1 MAGQDTFKLFL
12 LSVVLLSSLAW
23 GQEPADLV
31 FETSS
36 VSSRLSQNIVTD
48 TFQDST
54 GALWFSTQEGLN
66 LFDGKRVEIYKP
78 SRIEQQGLASGK
90 ILGVQEAANGD
101 VWVITRTAIQK
112 FNRHSRDFIT
122 PKAFIE
128 KPLDINTFQ
137 VSPSGKVWL
146 GLQKSLGIFIPQ
158 SQQFYSLALPRHI
171 FGEGAAILGLHILD
185 ADRCFA
191 AIEGYGIY
199 ELIIESSELK
209 ASVISDQ
216 FALAEAK
223 LDKILTTTNEQE
235 LWVAT
240 LDSGLFVIDLDDLS
254 VRHITAGPDF
264 RDLPSNSISALMIE
278 DNQIWAGTGKGLAI
292 SNDGGRSF
300 SLFSDFNDGL
310 SDDPIYSLAKSRD
323 GTYWIGTLVGLA
335 QARKSVI
342 STLHRANTNL
352 PSEFI
357 NSVEISGDGVLWLGT
372 EEGVAFREPGHDD
385 FQLINTSTHSNM
397 PSDSVMSLAVTSQ
410 SAWIGTFEHG
420 LYRYDRTQELIEKV
434 KIDPASANALHGTGI
449 TSLLVSRS
457 GNIVAGTYG
466 GGVSIVA
473 PNGEVLRTLRSPLG
487 SEISDV
493 ILSLLEDEDG
503 SVLVGHENGVAKITS
518 DLKVIRPSNLQ
529 QLLDPLR
536 ASVGNLNLIE
546 IQSASE
552 HDLWLG
558 SFQSGL
564 LKVQRNA
571 DLEITNVE
579 NLSNS
584 LQLPSTSVMGIHTD
598 QKGSVWLSTNSG
610 LTRFNPETLDF
621 RHFNAAYGLGNNEF
635 NIGASTQS
643 DTGIIY
649 FGGTNGLAIVDSFES
664 EQPLDPIQVGV
675 SGIKV
680 MEKYIPYPN
689 DLTDFTLEL
698 GYLDRMVTVEF
709 FGAEYVAPEDIQYAY
724 RISGY
729 EDEWIFRGNERTVS
743 WTTLPPGEYSLEL
756 AAKGNLTGWNWEG
769 LQIPIVV
776 RPAWWASQSAYAS
789 YTALALLLALLIVW
803 RYNAN
808 MRQAQAREQELSLRV
823 RERTM
828 ELETAKLEAEAANR
842 AKSEFLAVMSHEIRT
857 PLHGMIGM
865 NELLMKTDITPQQ
878 RRFAKAALNSGK
890 TLLHLINEVL
900 DLAKIEANRIELE
913 QEDFDLLQVIDEVCY
928 LQGEPAQRKGLK
940 LDFIPDASIG
950 VIYNGDQQKLRQIVT
965 NLVGNAIKFT
975 DQGRITVR
983 ATSAENGMVYISV
996 SDTGIGI
1003 PQEARE
1009 RIFDKFTQADASTT
1023 RKYGGTGLGL
1033 TICRNFALLMGGSLS
1048 IDSSEEGAGT
1058 TISVQ
1063 LPLQLTAHRAVLVQG
1078 NVALLTHDETL
1089 AESIAGHLSLLGHQL
1104 IRITDAHQVAGL
1116 EADAILLDERLP
1128 RDQLDTVESEADDVQ
1143 VCLVS
1148 SIRSLS
1154 PRLSNQHWVGL
1165 HRPVTTG
1172 NLQEALSSGAQE
1184 KYASEGSKQ
1193 FSGTVLVAEDNKVNQ
1208 ILVNEILQE
1217 LGFSVVIADNGSD
1230 AVEEYQR
1237 RQFDL
1242 ILMDC
1247 QMPIMDGFVAVQ
1259 QIRQIELETGRVR
1272 TPILALTAAAR
1283 SEEFQRAMEAG
1294 MDEFMTKPFNA
1305 AQLENRID
1313 RFVGQL
1319 RLKPASEDIKDP
1331 IMSAGLTGDDA
1342 SQQAAIEDLDAN
1354 LLNEQTLQSI
1364 LSINADGGD
1373 KLFMR
1378 VMETFL
1384 QQAPLIID
1392 KLKPLVDTSDPEPI
1406 RKNAHA
1412 LKSMCLNMGAEQLST
1427 KADTLERNAKA
1438 GSATLTPDD
1447 IDELESLLSQTTQ
1460 ALNTWHT
1467 ERFANT

>member
-1 MAGQDTFKLFL
+1 MNRFSAFL
-12 LSVVLLSSLAW
+12 IIWLCGVCSSLTAAQTLPELALW
-23 GQEPADLV
+23 P
-31 FETSS
+31 SP
-36 VSSRLSQNIVTD
+36 VSGRLSQNIVLD

-54 GALWFSTQEGLN
+54 GAIWFSTQEGLN
-66 LFDGKRVEIYKP
+66 LFDGKRVEIYRP
-78 SRIEQQGLASGK
+78 SGIEQQSLASGSL
-90 ILGVQEAANGD
+90 IGVKQSVSGD
-101 VWVITRTAIQK
+101 IWVATSLSIQK
-112 FNRHSRDFIT
+112 FEPHSRTFKTPEPLENEALKIRDFSIGSYGQIWLAMKGALGVYSPQSNQFFKLPLPNKT
-122 PKAFIE
+122 FPDEPEISGLIVDSSNHGYAAISGYGVYELSIDGYDLIVEPIETTKEIAKA
-128 KPLDINTFQ
+128 
-137 VSPSGKVWL
+137 
-146 GLQKSLGIFIPQ
+146 SLGKI
-158 SQQFYSLALPRHI
+158 SLATNGDGLWVTSLDDGLFYIDFNRSLSRHI
-171 FGEGAAILGLHILD
+171 
-185 ADRCFA
+185 R
-191 AIEGYGIY
+191 
-199 ELIIESSELK
+199 SS
-209 ASVISDQ
+209 VDH
-216 FALAEAK
+216 
-223 LDKILTTTNEQE
+223 
-235 LWVAT
+235 
-240 LDSGLFVIDLDDLS
+240 LS
-254 VRHITAGPDF
+254 
-264 RDLPSNSISALMIE
+264 LPSNSITALMLE
-278 DNQIWAGTGKGLAI
+278 GEYLWVGTTRGLSI
-292 SNDGGRSF
+292 SNDQGRTF
-300 SLFSDFNDGL
+300 HLYSDFNDGL
-310 SDDPIYSLAKSRD
+310 SDDPIYSISQSRD
-323 GTYWIGTLVGLA
+323 GTYWIGTLMGLA
-335 QARKSVI
+335 QARRGVTTTIQRSN
-342 STLHRANTNL
+342 SNL
-352 PSEFI
+352 GSDFI
-357 NSVEISGDGVLWLGT
+357 NAVDVGDDGTLWLGT
-372 EEGVAFREPGHDD
+372 EQGIAFRAPGESD
-385 FQLINTSTHSNM
+385 FQTISSADNALIFD
-397 PSDSVMSLAVTSQ
+397 DSVMSVAATEKYL
-410 SAWIGTFEHG
+410 WFGTYEGG
-420 LYRYDRTQELIEKV
+420 LYRLDRMTKDVSRIKF
-434 KIDPASANALHGTGI
+434 DPNDPYALHANGI
-449 TSLLVSRS
+449 TSILTTNR
-457 GNIVAGTYG
+457 GFIVVGTYG
-466 GGVSIVA
+466 GGISIIEESGSVIRTIHATLDSGVSDI
-473 PNGEVLRTLRSPLG
+473 
-487 SEISDV
+487 
-493 ILSLLEDEDG
+493 ILSLLEDHDG
-503 SVLVGHENGVAKITS
+503 SVLAANESGLARLSIDMTEITRVHLEDFLPES
-518 DLKVIRPSNLQ
+518 AQLQ
-529 QLLDPLR
+529 
-536 ASVGNLNLIE
+536 GNLNFIE
-546 IQSASE
+546 VQHSTNN
-552 HDLWLG
+552 DLWIG
-558 SFQSGL
+558 GYQSGL

-584 LQLPSTSVMGIHTD
+584 LQLPSTSVMGVHTD

-1104 IRITDAHQVAGL
+1104 IRLTDAHEVAGL

-1172 NLQEALSSGAQE
+1172 NLQEALSSSAQE

-1319 RLKPASEDIKDP
+1319 RVKPASEDINDP
-1331 IMSAGLTGDDA
+1331 NMSAGVTGDDA

-1467 ERFANT
+1467 ARFANT